1 MNLNSVLTNCLD
13 LQNIVVNV
21 FVSKFGKRGYYRHT
35 ALIPAV
41 LFLTDTTS

>member
-1 MNLNSVLTNCLD
+1 MNLNSVLTYCLG
-13 LQNIVVNV
+13 LQNIAVNV
-21 FVSKFGKRGYYRHT
+21 FVSKFEKRGHYRHT